1 MISSDAAV
9 NENLRLQFQALQEQ
23 QQRRLQKQM
32 ERKQERVPR
41 SEKTPAGPTADTFR
55 VGDDLHLLDVIQDS
69 PDSVSARLLEDEV
82 DQLQSQI
89 RELLD
94 EKSRLHKLLTEKD
107 FEIKHLMKKREE
119 DKLALAGTSG
129 MAGDIAATKIVELS
143 KKNRELTAETE
154 REKSKV
160 KQLVKRIR
168 ELEREPVC
176 SSGHDGADSRGHP
189 SGSASAEKPSPE
201 NPEVRAVQEK
211 LAAAN
216 LKMSEYR
223 NQLQTVR
230 QELKVAHKVLANEV
244 GEEVSIQ
251 QLVGSS
257 GSWRGRAQQ
266 ILVLQT
272 KVRDLEQQLGQS
284 SQRKR
289 TSLSVEEEMLGLAV
303 LQKAPLQERNQSRI
317 RLMEKERKEAV
328 ERLAAD
334 FEALQ
339 KEFEEQKKK
348 LDASKARNQVL
359 GSEVKSLKSQ
369 ICTLLEKGRHDDEL
383 VDALLKQQKQTQE
396 LVSRLSQ
403 QEQSSKMAQHSQQ
416 VGSSETLKHNS
427 LIEQLKQIVTER
439 EGKVRELEEE
449 IRQLTSKRHSREESK
464 AKMPAA
470 CDSDGRADVDSMAR
484 IGSARTVSSL
494 GHTLVESMATRPL
507 SANATDTSIKVA
519 ELKSLQAQCTEYK
532 AVAQAAEVERE
543 KLLELVTVLQRRL
556 DEMKGQSLEAE
567 QKLQEERK
575 KAVVLEKQLEKNK
588 LEQNSQRSASG
599 RSKVTAGATIG
610 SSKMNKTESLDV
622 APGGLAPGPLE
633 AQIEELNT
641 RLTSQM
647 EQNATLKMAL
657 RSSQKSKEDDLKLYN
672 EMMRQ
677 VKQVF
682 LQALWQHRQDK
693 KLST

>member
-32 ERKQERVPR
+32 ERKQERVQR
-41 SEKTPAGPTADTFR
+41 SDKTPASQTADTFR
-55 VGDDLHLLDVIQDS
+55 VGDDLHLLDVIRDS
-69 PDSVSARLLEDEV
+69 PDSVNARLLEDEV
-82 DQLQSQI
+82 DQLQSQM
-89 RELLD
+89 RELRD
-94 EKSRLHKLLTEKD
+94 ENSRLHKLLSEKD

-176 SSGHDGADSRGHP
+176 ASAHDGADSRGHP
-189 SGSASAEKPSPE
+189 SGSASAEKTSPE
-201 NPEVRAVQEK
+201 NPEVRALQEK

-216 LKMSEYR
+216 FKMSEYR

-251 QLVGSS
+251 QLVGSP

-266 ILVLQT
+266 ILVLQN

-289 TSLSVEEEMLGLAV
+289 TSLSVEEEMLGLAA
-303 LQKAPLQERNQSRI
+303 LHKAPLQERNQSRI
-317 RLMEKERKEAV
+317 RSMEKERKEAV
-328 ERLAAD
+328 ERLATD

-383 VDALLKQQKQTQE
+383 VDALLKQQKQMQE

-416 VGSSETLKHNS
+416 GGSSETLKHNS

-449 IRQLTSKRHSREESK
+449 IKQLTSKSREESK
-464 AKMPAA
+464 AKMAA
-470 CDSDGRADVDSMAR
+470 AAGDSEGRADIDGTAR
-484 IGSARTVSSL
+484 IGSARTVSAL
-494 GHTLVESMATRPL
+494 GHTLVESTAARPL
-507 SANATDTSIKVA
+507 SANAADTSTNVA
-519 ELKSLQAQCTEYK
+519 ELKSLQAQCTEYR

-556 DEMKGQSLEAE
+556 DEMKGLSLEAE

-588 LEQNSQRSASG
+588 LERNGQ
-599 RSKVTAGATIG
+599 RSKVTAGAMLS

-622 APGGLAPGPLE
+622 APAGLAPGPLE
-633 AQIEELNT
+633 AQIEELNV

-693 KLST
+693 KMST

>member
-32 ERKQERVPR
+32 ERKQERVQR
-41 SEKTPAGPTADTFR
+41 SDKTPASQTADTFR
-55 VGDDLHLLDVIQDS
+55 VGDDLHLLDVIRDS
-69 PDSVSARLLEDEV
+69 PDSVNARLLEDEV
-82 DQLQSQI
+82 DQLQSQM
-89 RELLD
+89 RELRD
-94 EKSRLHKLLTEKD
+94 ENSRLHKLLSEKD

-176 SSGHDGADSRGHP
+176 ASAHDGADSRGHP
-189 SGSASAEKPSPE
+189 SGSASAEKTSPE
-201 NPEVRAVQEK
+201 NPEVRALQEK

-216 LKMSEYR
+216 FKMSEYR

-230 QELKVAHKVLANEV
+230 QELKVAHKGPPSPLSPRRPSDQQLKVVGRRSRRGLHCVLCHRQVLANEV

-251 QLVGSS
+251 QLVGSP

-266 ILVLQT
+266 ILVLQN

-289 TSLSVEEEMLGLAV
+289 TSLSVEEEMLGLAA
-303 LQKAPLQERNQSRI
+303 LHKAPLQERNQSRI
-317 RLMEKERKEAV
+317 RSMEKERKEAV
-328 ERLAAD
+328 ERLATD

-383 VDALLKQQKQTQE
+383 VDALLKQQKQMQE

-416 VGSSETLKHNS
+416 GGSSETLKHNS

-449 IRQLTSKRHSREESK
+449 IKQLTSKMLSRVLQRQSREESK
-464 AKMPAA
+464 AKMAA
-470 CDSDGRADVDSMAR
+470 AAGDSEGRADIDGTAR
-484 IGSARTVSSL
+484 IGSARTVSAL
-494 GHTLVESMATRPL
+494 GHTLVESTAARPL
-507 SANATDTSIKVA
+507 SANAADTSTNVREA
-519 ELKSLQAQCTEYK
+519 AGAGDRPTAQVGLAGPSVGTPDCGLGCRG
-532 AVAQAAEVERE
+532 V
-543 KLLELVTVLQRRL
+543 VTRHR
-556 DEMKGQSLEAE
+556 
-567 QKLQEERK
+567 
-575 KAVVLEKQLEKNK
+575 
-588 LEQNSQRSASG
+588 RSA
-599 RSKVTAGATIG
+599 
-610 SSKMNKTESLDV
+610 
-622 APGGLAPGPLE
+622 
-633 AQIEELNT
+633 
-641 RLTSQM
+641 
-647 EQNATLKMAL
+647 
-657 RSSQKSKEDDLKLYN
+657 
-672 EMMRQ
+672 
-677 VKQVF
+677 
-682 LQALWQHRQDK
+682 
-693 KLST
+693 

>member
-1 MISSDAAV
+1 C
-9 NENLRLQFQALQEQ
+9 
-23 QQRRLQKQM
+23 
-32 ERKQERVPR
+32 
-41 SEKTPAGPTADTFR
+41 
-55 VGDDLHLLDVIQDS
+55 GDDDMAAETLRQTIDGPITPRH
-69 PDSVSARLLEDEV
+69 SALPLFPFRLLEDEV

-168 ELEREPVC
+168 ELE
-176 SSGHDGADSRGHP
+176 GHP
-189 SGSASAEKPSPE
+189 SGSASAEKPSVRNTFCSSPGALLSCPE

-383 VDALLKQQKQTQE
+383 VDALLKQTQE

-449 IRQLTSKRHSREESK
+449 IRQLTSKVTEGPSCDFETLKGGIQSQDASGVGVDGHSAPVCECHRYEVSK
-464 AKMPAA
+464 LLGETLRSLAWHVFHLRCPSF
-470 CDSDGRADVDSMAR
+470 CDFF
-484 IGSARTVSSL
+484 
-494 GHTLVESMATRPL
+494 PL
-507 SANATDTSIKVA
+507 SCFSIKVA

-599 RSKVTAGATIG
+599 RSKVTAGEGGRAKG
-610 SSKMNKTESLDV
+610 HSVHCPVLSLFM
-622 APGGLAPGPLE
+622 PL
-633 AQIEELNT
+633 IVFSFVF